1 MSSLLPES
9 LDQGA
14 ARALLISAPN
24 ARVIDV
30 RTPAE
35 FRAEHIPGA
44 RNVPLDLLR
53 AHSHHLTGAHDD
65 PLLLVCGSGAR
76 AEEARRLLAGT
87 ELGDPVV
94 LDGGMAAWRQQGGP
108 VEHDRQK
115 WAMER
120 QVRLAAGSLVLTGV
134 LGSALAP
141 KAKWLA
147 AAIGGGLVF
156 SAVTNTCGMAR
167 LLALLPHNR
176 EPAAEEPERL
186 SAVTLPRS
194 TVN

>member
-1 MSSLLPES
+1 MSRLLPEA

-14 ARALLISAPN
+14 ARALLTSAPN

-30 RTPAE
+30 RTPGE

-53 AHSHHLTGAHDD
+53 AHRGHLGGAHED
-65 PLLLVCGSGAR
+65 PLLLVCSSGAR
-76 AEEARRLLAGT
+76 AEEARRLLAET
-87 ELGDPVV
+87 DLGDPVV

-108 VEHDRQK
+108 VERDAQK

-120 QVRLAAGSLVLTGV
+120 QVRLAAGGLVLTGV
-134 LGSALAP
+134 LGSAVAP

-147 AAIGGGLVF
+147 AAVGGGLVF

-167 LLALLPHNR
+167 LLALLPYNR
-176 EPAAEEPERL
+176 DPAAEGLERL
-186 SAVTLPRS
+186 SAITTPRS
-194 TVN
+194 TAN